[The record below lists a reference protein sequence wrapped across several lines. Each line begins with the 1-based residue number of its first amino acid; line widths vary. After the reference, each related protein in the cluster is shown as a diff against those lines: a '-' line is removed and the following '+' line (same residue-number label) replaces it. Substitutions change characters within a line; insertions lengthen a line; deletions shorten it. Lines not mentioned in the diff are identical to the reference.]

1 MDYDYLY
8 IPLKV
13 TPTTKL
19 FLCNKVFYLKKKQC
33 FLYEIASFLY
43 FCEIH
48 IFQNLCCH
56 HRHCYIMEVTLMV
69 ISFESYEVPQ

>member
-19 FLCNKVFYLKKKQC
+19 FLCNKVVLD
-33 FLYEIASFLY
+33 A
-43 FCEIH
+43 
-48 IFQNLCCH
+48 
-56 HRHCYIMEVTLMV
+56 V
-69 ISFESYEVPQ
+69 IN